1 MESISKD
8 NLNNTENGSHV
19 AYLKLEFDERLQV
32 VKEAKKAKPN
42 YFMVGNGTMNRN
54 KIFGIDLLRELAN
67 ASKAGQFLLLAI
79 KDGINY
85 SNNYHPVVKVAGET
99 QTELKYLKVGYKELF
114 EKDLVRRVKRSH
126 YMINPNAF
134 IPPDYESAI
143 EIWDSLPAYVSPLTQ
158 D

>member
-8 NLNNTENGSHV
+8 NLNNTENNSHI
-19 AYLKLEFDERLQV
+19 AYLKLEIDERLQV
-32 VKEAKKAKPN
+32 VKDVKKVKPN

-79 KDGINY
+79 KDGIVYGNG
-85 SNNYHPVVKVAGET
+85 YHPVVKVLGT
-99 QTELKYLKVGYKELF
+99 TKYEKNLLSEGYRELF
-114 EKDLVRRVKRSH
+114 ERDLVRRVKRSH

-143 EIWDSLPAYVSPLTQ
+143 AIWDSLPAYISPVTE